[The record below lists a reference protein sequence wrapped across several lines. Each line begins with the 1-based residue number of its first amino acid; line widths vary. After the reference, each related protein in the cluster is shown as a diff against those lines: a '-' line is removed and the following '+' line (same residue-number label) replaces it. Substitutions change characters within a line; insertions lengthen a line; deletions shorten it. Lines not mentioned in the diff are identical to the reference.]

1 MSIDQSPND
10 AGPPTSAQPYER
22 SRAVTW
28 IGLAVIGLLLLTYLV
43 VRRPPGGNQG
53 ANHPAVGQPILLFEL
68 EPLTDATTPLSRAD
82 LQGKVTLVNLW
93 ATWCGPC
100 EEEFPTWLRFASDSK
115 IAVIFGTRR
124 FPIPVNRSHYRSFAR
139 RRLSFWSG
147 SKRTTQRTVI
157 RKDKR
162 LAHYCRSACSTHF
175 PPRW

>member
-1 MSIDQSPND
+1 MSVDQSSND
-10 AGPPTSAQPYER
+10 AGSPPTSAQPYER

-93 ATWCGPC
+93 ATWCG
-100 EEEFPTWLRFASDSK
+100 
-115 IAVIFGTRR
+115 
-124 FPIPVNRSHYRSFAR
+124 
-139 RRLSFWSG
+139 
-147 SKRTTQRTVI
+147 
-157 RKDKR
+157 
-162 LAHYCRSACSTHF
+162 
-175 PPRW
+175 